1 MSNYDVI
8 YYSAYVIL
16 AVIGT
21 FVHPFFFAFH
31 LFDIVKRKQ
40 ALTNVLKAITG
51 QFQSLFWT
59 FALFLIIEYV
69 FALIGYYW
77 LKSDFEG
84 NCPSLLIC
92 FLNTFDQGFKNDGG
106 LGGFLTAADVGEI
119 DALRIV
125 YDNLY
130 NIILMIIMLNIVQ
143 GIVIDT
149 FASLRTKAEEE
160 KNDMDYICFICGLSE
175 DQIQRLTNKASFLHH
190 TLIEHS
196 IWNYLH
202 YLCYLL
208 AKEET
213 EYTGIESHVCSQ
225 YKQGLTSFFPQ
236 RRGLGFNAADEEQ
249 EDSNNASNNKALE
262 EKLEM
267 LRKQISDIAKRQTTN
282 ENQTEQTEREDYNP

>member
-1 MSNYDVI
+1 M
-8 YYSAYVIL
+8 
-16 AVIGT
+16 
-21 FVHPFFFAFH
+21 
-31 LFDIVKRKQ
+31 
-40 ALTNVLKAITG
+40 
-51 QFQSLFWT
+51 
-59 FALFLIIEYV
+59 
-69 FALIGYYW
+69 
-77 LKSDFEG
+77 
-84 NCPSLLIC
+84 
-92 FLNTFDQGFKNDGG
+92 
-106 LGGFLTAADVGEI
+106 TAADVGEI

-225 YKQGLTSFFPQ
+225 YKQGLTSFFP
-236 RRGLGFNAADEEQ
+236 
-249 EDSNNASNNKALE
+249 
-262 EKLEM
+262 
-267 LRKQISDIAKRQTTN
+267 
-282 ENQTEQTEREDYNP
+282 